1 MDRDIA
7 KALEKL
13 AKAVGVIGQ
22 DVVQLKLDL
31 AKLDARMGA
40 IDGQVTGISRRLDHS
55 PGKEADEGR
64 DLDLEREVFGAF
76 RPGRGSPKGQ
86 SSKPERLRSRRRS
99 PPNGPPGVADG
110 HHGA

>member
-55 PGKEADEGR
+55 PRKEADEGR

-86 SSKPERLRSRRRS
+86 KQQARKIAVKTKKSPKRPTRRR
-99 PPNGPPGVADG
+99 
-110 HHGA
+110 